1 MIEYSALII
10 DDDIWMQR
18 ILSKTLQSYGFR
30 KTYLAS
36 NGYEGVNL
44 AIEHLPDI
52 IILDILMPELSGHQ
66 TLKLLK
72 TIKVTKDIPV
82 LMVSALSDT
91 ENLGKAV
98 KIGVNGFISKPFT
111 RTTVYDKLVSI
122 FGIERLEKISRG
134 EPIEK
139 LTASD
144 EELDLS
150 ALLNVRQSEIKSE
163 TSTSQEEQAQSEAVP
178 PALQEKVSESYQE
191 TDEQKS
197 IEAIKKL
204 ILKTKKQ

>member
-36 NGYEGVNL
+36 NGFEGVNL

-66 TLKLLK
+66 TLKMLK
-72 TIKVTKDIPV
+72 TIKITQEIPV

-98 KIGVNGFISKPFT
+98 KIGVDGFITKPFT
-111 RTTVYDKLVSI
+111 RTTVYDKLVNI
-122 FGIERLEKISRG
+122 FGIERMEKISRG

-139 LTASD
+139 LTLSD
-144 EELDLS
+144 EDLDLS
-150 ALLNVRQSEIKSE
+150 SLLKTQKINESVE
-163 TSTSQEEQAQSEAVP
+163 TPATAEGEGKEQIP
-178 PALQEKVSESYQE
+178 PPIQEKISESYQE
-191 TDEQKS
+191 TDEQKN
-197 IEAIKKL
+197 IDAIKKL
-204 ILKTKKQ
+204 ILKTKKHQ

>member
-98 KIGVNGFISKPFT
+98 KIGVSGFISKPFT

-139 LTASD
+139 LTPSD

-150 ALLNVRQSEIKSE
+150 TLLNVHQSETKTEKLASE
-163 TSTSQEEQAQSEAVP
+163 EEQAQSEAVP

>member
-30 KTYLAS
+30 KTYMAS

-52 IILDILMPELSGHQ
+52 IILDILMPELTGHQ

-72 TIKVTKDIPV
+72 TIKVTKNIPV

-98 KIGVNGFISKPFT
+98 KIGVNGYISKPFT

-122 FGIERLEKISRG
+122 FGIERLEKIARG

-139 LTASD
+139 LIPSD
-144 EELDLS
+144 EELDLA
-150 ALLNVRQSEIKSE
+150 ALLNARRIEPKSE
-163 TSTSQEEQAQSEAVP
+163 SVSSEEEQSSEAIP
-178 PALQEKVSESYQE
+178 PGMQEKVSESYQE

-204 ILKTKKQ
+204 LLKTKKQ

>member
-36 NGYEGVNL
+36 NGFEGVNL
-44 AIEHLPDI
+44 AIEHMPDL

-82 LMVSALSDT
+82 LMISALSDT

-98 KIGVNGFISKPFT
+98 RIGVNGFISKPFT

-134 EPIEK
+134 ELIEK
-139 LTASD
+139 LTPPN

-150 ALLNVRQSEIKSE
+150 ALLNVRQAETESEPPTSE
-163 TSTSQEEQAQSEAVP
+163 EDQAQSEIVST
-178 PALQEKVSESYQE
+178 ALQEKVSESYQE